1 MFARQAIY
9 VEGNIVGR
17 SSNHCCSGNAT
28 TPSRFIVIDLHVA
41 VNNMKP
47 FSAAVEKQD

>member
-9 VEGNIVGR
+9 VYGNIVGC
-17 SSNHCCSGNAT
+17 SSNHCCSGNAS
-28 TPSRFIVIDLHVA
+28 TPSLFIVIDLHVA
-41 VNNMKP
+41 ANNVKS